1 MNGKIAAK
9 EPMEIALEHGKT
21 YFWCACGHSKTQ
33 PFCDGTHKE
42 VNFSLTDAIA
52 TGKYKPL
59 RLSMENDQKVW
70 LCMCKHTK
78 NPPYCDG
85 THKTL

>member
-1 MNGKIAAK
+1 MEAKIAAK
-9 EPMEIALEHGKT
+9 EPMEAELEAGKT

-42 VNFSLTDAIA
+42 VNA
-52 TGKYKPL
+52 TITEPAHRFKPV
-59 RLSMENDQKVW
+59 RLSVENPQKAW

-78 NPPYCDG
+78 TPPYCDG